1 MGTPQVVL
9 KHFLT
14 VFHVIFLSFLLR
26 VLTVPGWC
34 EDLQDTAGARHP
46 SVVHVLKFA
55 RYASEVRESFKVLDP
70 DAVPPTVI
78 KPNDVLNRLAQGD
91 RWQLL
96 ALRLCGETFPLTT
109 SPLMVSLGN

>member
-9 KHFLT
+9 RRFLT
-14 VFHVIFLSFLLR
+14 VLHGIFLNFRLR
-26 VLTVPGWC
+26 VLTVPGWS

-46 SVVHVLKFA
+46 SVVQVLKSA

-78 KPNDVLNRLAQGD
+78 KPNDV
-91 RWQLL
+91 
-96 ALRLCGETFPLTT
+96 
-109 SPLMVSLGN
+109 